1 MKRGFVLISTLAL
14 IVILSFLVLIIS
26 RTIYTDTLRTTFY
39 AESMEKRIQIINY
52 ESLLVDLLID
62 NSTLNRNLLF
72 AENEINLILKDK
84 FDGLS
89 VSIEDY
95 STCFNLNS
103 LVKPFQNIYI
113 KNEVHGEL
121 FENFLELSQVE
132 KIYHNELINRLY
144 DAIDTDSLPETYGA
158 EDLFYV
164 SNEELSLSPDDL
176 FIHKSQIKNLQTL
189 NNNLFQIYDNICAL
203 PENEIKFNINSL
215 SIDNAKVFLSLF
227 PDITLKEVELIIL
240 NRPENGYVTLKN
252 LADYTNIDSEK
263 LNKSFIIFK
272 PEFIKIKYMLQLENQ
287 MFNFISLLKLQR
299 NNFVVYN
306 TNMCGQ
312 SQAYNYNVC
321 LHHRSRK
328 H

>member
-95 STCFNLNS
+95 STCFNLNT

-113 KNEVHGEL
+113 KN
-121 FENFLELSQVE
+121 
-132 KIYHNELINRLY
+132 
-144 DAIDTDSLPETYGA
+144 
-158 EDLFYV
+158 
-164 SNEELSLSPDDL
+164 
-176 FIHKSQIKNLQTL
+176 
-189 NNNLFQIYDNICAL
+189 
-203 PENEIKFNINSL
+203 
-215 SIDNAKVFLSLF
+215 
-227 PDITLKEVELIIL
+227 
-240 NRPENGYVTLKN
+240 
-252 LADYTNIDSEK
+252 
-263 LNKSFIIFK
+263 
-272 PEFIKIKYMLQLENQ
+272 
-287 MFNFISLLKLQR
+287 
-299 NNFVVYN
+299 
-306 TNMCGQ
+306 
-312 SQAYNYNVC
+312 
-321 LHHRSRK
+321 
-328 H
+328 